1 MFMPFGNVVS
11 AKVFI
16 DKQTNLSKCFG
27 KCGDTAG
34 VSLVT
39 SVKMFKVFVLYL
51 FFPSICTTLIALF
64 HCRFKV

>member
-27 KCGDTAG
+27 KCGDIAG

-39 SVKMFKVFVLYL
+39 SVNG
-51 FFPSICTTLIALF
+51 IAALF

>member
-39 SVKMFKVFVLYL
+39 SVKMLRLFF